1 VKQLRILM
9 GMPVTVEV
17 VDTTA
22 TENLLNSVFD
32 YFEYV
37 DCKFSTYSD
46 QSEISRINGGELRLE
61 ESSED
66 MKAIFAL
73 AEQTRLE
80 TDGYFDIQH
89 GGAYDPSGVVKGWAI
104 SNAAGILRQKGASN
118 FYVEAGGDIQ
128 MSGRNSEGRNWRVGI
143 RNPFNPDE
151 IVKVLSLTDCG
162 MATSGTYVRGLHI
175 YNPKDEDDP
184 LTEVVSLTVIGPDI
198 CEADRFAT
206 AAFAMGKQGIFF
218 IESLQGFE
226 GYMIDQDQRATYT
239 TGFPRYLLNDTIH

>member
-1 VKQLRILM
+1 M

-17 VDTTA
+17 VDASA
-22 TENLLNSVFD
+22 TEDLLNSVFD

-46 QSEISRINGGELRLE
+46 QSEISRINRGALLLE

-66 MKAIFAL
+66 MRTIFAL
-73 AEQTRLE
+73 AEQTRVE

-89 GGAYDPSGVVKGWAI
+89 AGAYDPSGVVKGWAI

-128 MSGRNSEGRNWRVGI
+128 MSGGNQDGEKWRVGI

-151 IVKVLSLTDCG
+151 IVKALSVTDCG
-162 MATSGTYVRGLHI
+162 VATSGTYVRGQHI

-198 CEADRFAT
+198 CDADRFAT

-239 TGFPRYLLNDTIH
+239 TGFQRYLLND